1 MVRTLLA
8 MRHLFQLAEERG
20 RRPLLHLLPGGAAYG
35 TVGGDEADDLRP
47 PMLRGESLEHRVG
60 VLRVPHLQRPVGLVR
75 PGSVEDEVTARPF
88 ERHEAGE
95 LVTELPQVL
104 VAPGVQEVVA
114 VEEIERGLSH
124 RVSSPA
130 QPRWRFAS

>member
-1 MVRTLLA
+1 
-8 MRHLFQLAEERG
+8 
-20 RRPLLHLLPGGAAYG
+20 
-35 TVGGDEADDLRP
+35 
-47 PMLRGESLEHRVG
+47 MLRGESLEHRVG

-104 VAPGVQEVVA
+104 VAPGVKEVVS
-114 VEEIERGLSH
+114 VEQIQGWLGHQFLCLARC
-124 RVSSPA
+124 
-130 QPRWRFAS
+130 RFASYNSNAAATLTLSDSTFPFIGIETASDTFL